1 MYFFLIWLTEFLPL
15 RSTEKDDLEEI
26 KSELGNISEQLQT
39 LLAKPREELR
49 PLRDKGKSL
58 KVTNAFIGYLTNRPQ
73 FCMAYTLTDHRIDV
87 IKCSKL
93 KWNHKPQ
100 GEWFHCKVLNILWR
114 YFYVL

>member
-1 MYFFLIWLTEFLPL
+1 MYFFLIWMTELLLL

-73 FCMAYTLTDHRIDV
+73 FSAYIVCRLF
-87 IKCSKL
+87 L
-93 KWNHKPQ
+93 LP
-100 GEWFHCKVLNILWR
+100 
-114 YFYVL
+114 

>member
-1 MYFFLIWLTEFLPL
+1 MTELLPFH
-15 RSTEKDDLEEI
+15 STEKDDLEEI

-39 LLAKPREELR
+39 LLAKPREKLR

-73 FCMAYTLTDHRIDV
+73 FCMVYTLIGHRIDV

-93 KWNHKPQ
+93 KWNHKSQ
-100 GEWFHCKVLNILWR
+100 ANGFTAK
-114 YFYVL
+114 F

>member
-1 MYFFLIWLTEFLPL
+1 MTELLPFH
-15 RSTEKDDLEEI
+15 STEKDDLEEI

-39 LLAKPREELR
+39 LLAKPREGLR

-73 FCMAYTLTDHRIDV
+73 FCMVYTLIGHRIDV

-93 KWNHKPQ
+93 KWNHKSQ
-100 GEWFHCKVLNILWR
+100 ANGFTAK
-114 YFYVL
+114 F

>member
-1 MYFFLIWLTEFLPL
+1 MYFFLIWMTELLPL
-15 RSTEKDDLEEI
+15 HSTEKDDLEEI

-73 FCMAYTLTDHRIDV
+73 FSPYIVCRLFLLPCWITLIFQ
-87 IKCSKL
+87 IKAL
-93 KWNHKPQ
+93 
-100 GEWFHCKVLNILWR
+100 L
-114 YFYVL
+114 

>member
-1 MYFFLIWLTEFLPL
+1 MYFFLIWMTEFLPL
-15 RSTEKDDLEEI
+15 RSAEKDDLEEI

>member
-1 MYFFLIWLTEFLPL
+1 MYFFLIWMTELLPL
-15 RSTEKDDLEEI
+15 HSTEKDDLEEI

-73 FCMAYTLTDHRIDV
+73 FCMVYTLIEHRNNA
-87 IKCSKL
+87 IKCSQL
-93 KWNHKPQ
+93 CS
-100 GEWFHCKVLNILWR
+100 ETIRLRLVLQ
-114 YFYVL
+114 F

>member
-1 MYFFLIWLTEFLPL
+1 MYFFLIWMTELLPFH
-15 RSTEKDDLEEI
+15 STEKDDLEEI

-73 FCMAYTLTDHRIDV
+73 FCMVYTLIGHRIDV

-93 KWNHKPQ
+93 KWNHKSQ
-100 GEWFHCKVLNILWR
+100 ANGFTAK
-114 YFYVL
+114 F

>member
-1 MYFFLIWLTEFLPL
+1 MYFFLIWMTELLPL
-15 RSTEKDDLEEI
+15 HSTEKDDLEEI